1 MVRTVFLDRDGV
13 VNKLCYHQE
22 LEVRCAPFIVNQFKL
37 LSGVPEAIN
46 SLHRSGYLVIL
57 ISNQPDIGLGYM
69 TLDDFEK
76 IKQKM
81 NKELI
86 KAGAYLDG
94 EYYCMHHPEAV
105 IEKYKVTCDCRKPNP
120 GLLLRAAREHNVDMP
135 YSWFVGDYL
144 SDVEAGKSAG
154 CRTVLINKKG
164 QNNSVSIDSV
174 KAKPDIICANI
185 TEAAQHILQIKIEY
199 VNNKCHNELLYI
211 Y

>member
-13 VNKLCYHQE
+13 VNELYYHQE
-22 LEVRCAPFIVNQFKL
+22 LGVRCAPFTVNQFKL
-37 LSGVPEAIN
+37 LPRVPEAIN

-135 YSWFVGDYL
+135 YS
-144 SDVEAGKSAG
+144 
-154 CRTVLINKKG
+154 
-164 QNNSVSIDSV
+164 
-174 KAKPDIICANI
+174 
-185 TEAAQHILQIKIEY
+185 
-199 VNNKCHNELLYI
+199 
-211 Y
+211 

>member
-1 MVRTVFLDRDGV
+1 MVSTVFLDRDGV
-13 VNKLCYHQE
+13 VNELYYHQE
-22 LEVRCAPFIVNQFKL
+22 LGVRCAPFTVNQFKL
-37 LSGVPEAIN
+37 LPRVPEAIN

-120 GLLLRAAREHNVDMP
+120 GLLLRAAREHNVDMQC
-135 YSWFVGDYL
+135 SWFVGDYI
-144 SDVEAGKSAG
+144 SDIEAGKSAG
-154 CRTVLINKKG
+154 CRTVLISKKG
-164 QNNSVSIDSV
+164 QNNSVSTGSV
-174 KAKPDIICANI
+174 KAKPDVICANI
-185 TEAAQHILQIKIEY
+185 TEAVQHILQTKIE
-199 VNNKCHNELLYI
+199 
-211 Y
+211 